1 MEHKEAL
8 YFGNQGNDQ
17 FDQNNSVEEDGKLN
31 LNVHFSYPHSEEYY
45 YEASLPRI
53 NMDKE
58 AENDIRKGK
67 GFVISSPKAT
77 IKKDIKNP
85 DSIFS
90 SRYGQRLGDMNPYM
104 DRYSCQCGNLKQR
117 INHGLLCEKCHTICK
132 HVGDDFSM
140 FGWIILKP
148 EFAIINPDMY
158 KNIDSLFGLSKYN
171 KSNKK
176 KRGSKLRNI
185 IDYDEE
191 LDINGHVIGAHEK
204 PDEPFYGIGMLE
216 FIKRFDEIL
225 EYYYKKNPKKKDLYE
240 DIIRDRD
247 KVFIHSIPVYTIH
260 LRPVDISDNS
270 MYFEKTTGIYNM
282 MTKLAAQI
290 NRNKTKTDNT
300 PKLKNLEL
308 FNLQMKYLELYNE
321 IIAIMSGKKG
331 NLRMLV
337 GGRFNFSSREVIKQD
352 PSLRIDQ
359 VKLPYAELCI
369 TEEQRIINI
378 LHRTYNI
385 SYQDAYDKWYKG
397 LSKVDPIIV
406 EIIETLIRSS
416 GEGIPVIINRN
427 PTIAYGGEL
436 QMFCVGINYNYCM
449 SVPLQVLQPLAAD
462 FDGDALNVFHIIN
475 RAFFLRGNE
484 VFNPRNS
491 MYISKNDGM
500 CNMQVLPQRDTL
512 INANTI
518 HNLSFQ
524 YYTKDELE
532 EIRRVKEQ
540 NAIIV

>member
-1 MEHKEAL
+1 MEHREVLNFMGLNKE
-8 YFGNQGNDQ
+8 QKTQ
-17 FDQNNSVEEDGKLN
+17 QEEPEKEGELN
-31 LNVHFSYPHSEEYY
+31 LNVRYSYPNSKDYR

-58 AENDIRKGK
+58 AQEDIKRGK

-85 DSIFS
+85 DGIFS
-90 SRYGQRLGDMNPYM
+90 DRYGQRLGDMNPYM
-104 DRYSCQCGNLKQR
+104 DRYSCKCGKLKQS
-117 INHGLLCEKCHTICK
+117 INHGLLCEHCHTICK

-148 EFAIINPDMY
+148 EFCIINPDMY

-176 KRGSKLRNI
+176 KRGSKLKNI
-185 IDYDEE
+185 IDYDEQ
-191 LDINGHVIGAHEK
+191 LDIDGHVIGNEEK
-204 PDEPFYGIGMLE
+204 PDEPFYGIGMME
-216 FIKRFDEIL
+216 FMRRFDEIV
-225 EYYYKKNPKKKDLYE
+225 EYYYKKNPKKKDLYD
-240 DIIRDRD
+240 DIMTDRD

-260 LRPVDISDNS
+260 LRPVDINDNS

-282 MTKLAAQI
+282 MVRLAAQI
-290 NRNKTKTDNT
+290 NKNKTKTDNT
-300 PKLKNLEL
+300 PKLKNLLL

-359 VKLPYAELCI
+359 VKLPYVELCI

-385 SYQDAYDKWYKG
+385 SFQDAYDKWYKA
-397 LSKVDPIIV
+397 LSKVDPTIV
-406 EIIETLIRSS
+406 EIIETLIKSS

-427 PTIAYGGEL
+427 PTIAYGGEM

-449 SVPLQVLQPLAAD
+449 SVPLQVLQPMAAD

-475 RAFFLRGNE
+475 QAFFARAYQI
-484 VFNPRNS
+484 FNPRNS

-512 INANTI
+512 VNANTI
-518 HNLSFQ
+518 HNLSYK
-524 YYTKDELE
+524 YYTKEELD
-532 EIRRVKEQ
+532 EIRRIKEK
-540 NAIIV
+540 NK